1 MLRPFNCPKS
11 EEGWAEADQHMA
23 AVVVPEVISA
33 TSVEEKNLALCRG
46 IYSFFSE
53 RYGYRRLARQGR
65 AKVTKQKSGTSLEEI
80 KGQRNK
86 LRNDLRRARK
96 DGQDTE
102 AIRSLASKFHKLLR
116 QYSAIKRDQH
126 RASERFNLQHCVPRS
141 WKEGVVCLIAKPAA
155 VQNPHAP
162 ANFRPIAL
170 TSCVGKVYTSILK
183 NRWLSFVVGNGY
195 LDTTTQKAFLP
206 GVPGCVEH
214 FQKLSAMIED
224 AHKKHRSLVA
234 CWLDLANAYGSVPH
248 QLISFCLKH
257 YNAPQSFLESVAD
270 IYDGLSAVITTK
282 KWSTAPVSLRKG
294 VYQGDP
300 LSPNIG
306 HGNLV
311 RLSEESSSLWI
322 STFWQ

>member
-102 AIRSLASKFHKLLR
+102 AIRSLASKFHKLLC

-126 RASERFNLQHCVPRS
+126 RASERDEAEKQRRECARDFPHFAKKILDDEGSRRNCEPQFDGKVAQRHFEEVYSAGSRSFSCPSWLPAPPAPAHPFDEGPIGTDELLRVVKRSKLKSSPSPRDQITYLVLRRCPALHHALLDLFNLCWVQHCVPRS
-141 WKEGVVCLIAKPAA
+141 WKEGVVRLIAKPAA
-155 VQNPHAP
+155 VQIPMILRTSGPLHSPP
-162 ANFRPIAL
+162 ALGRC
-170 TSCVGKVYTSILK
+170 T
-183 NRWLSFVVGNGY
+183 
-195 LDTTTQKAFLP
+195 
-206 GVPGCVEH
+206 
-214 FQKLSAMIED
+214 
-224 AHKKHRSLVA
+224 
-234 CWLDLANAYGSVPH
+234 
-248 QLISFCLKH
+248 
-257 YNAPQSFLESVAD
+257 PQS
-270 IYDGLSAVITTK
+270 
-282 KWSTAPVSLRKG
+282 
-294 VYQGDP
+294 
-300 LSPNIG
+300 
-306 HGNLV
+306 
-311 RLSEESSSLWI
+311 
-322 STFWQ
+322 

>member
-1 MLRPFNCPKS
+1 MM
-11 EEGWAEADQHMA
+11 GWAAPPPAHPFDEGPIGTDELLRVVKRSKLKSSPSPLDQITYL
-23 AVVVPEVISA
+23 V
-33 TSVEEKNLALCRG
+33 
-46 IYSFFSE
+46 
-53 RYGYRRLARQGR
+53 
-65 AKVTKQKSGTSLEEI
+65 
-80 KGQRNK
+80 
-86 LRNDLRRARK
+86 LRRCPALHH
-96 DGQDTE
+96 
-102 AIRSLASKFHKLLR
+102 ALL
-116 QYSAIKRDQH
+116 DL
-126 RASERFNLQHCVPRS
+126 FNLCWVQHCVPRS

-155 VQNPHAP
+155 VQNPHAR

-234 CWLDLANAYGSVPH
+234 RWLDLYGSVPH

-311 RLSEESSSLWI
+311 RLSEESSSLWDINFLAVI
-322 STFWQ
+322 SPPTSCSMLTTHVW